1 MSTNPVESERKA
13 TATELAIGE
22 VMKAPIVVAIKT
34 EKSIV
39 IEENTEN
46 PIVIEEN
53 IQKQIVIEENT
64 KKPIVIENDLDDLII
79 IENDPVEP
87 ILIEDDTSE
96 SSDDFSRKKNS
107 DGNLLH
113 RIKSMD
119 EKDIEIE
126 FKTDHGRILFE
137 KYFKMALKN
146 ENNMTTSCQL
156 CNSVLKCNTS
166 CYDLLL
172 HFKVCKMDLYVLV
185 PKI

>member
-1 MSTNPVESERKA
+1 MSTNPVECEGN
-13 TATELAIGE
+13 TTETELEIGE
-22 VMKAPIVVAIKT
+22 VMEAPIVVAIKT

-53 IQKQIVIEENT
+53 TQQQIVIEENT
-64 KKPIVIENDLDDLII
+64 KKPTVIENDLDDLII

-96 SSDDFSRKKNS
+96 SSDDFSRKRNS

-126 FKTDHGRILFE
+126 FKTDQGRILFE
-137 KYFKMALKN
+137 KYFKMTLKK

-166 CYDLLL
+166 CYELLL
-172 HFKVCKMDLYVLV
+172 HFKVRKMDQYVLV
-185 PKI
+185 LKI